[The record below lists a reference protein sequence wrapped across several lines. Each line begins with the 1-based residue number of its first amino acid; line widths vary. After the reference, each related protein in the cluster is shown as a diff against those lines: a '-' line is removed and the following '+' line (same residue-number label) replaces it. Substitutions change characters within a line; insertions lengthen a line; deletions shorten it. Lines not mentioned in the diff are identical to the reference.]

1 MPYHTYRRDT
11 MNIDILFRTVISKRD
26 SSILLGSASV
36 PNLHSRQVK
45 HNFSGHLAWNLKSC
59 QEMVNIEIC
68 QWLIKLTSSHVEFK
82 LEIFLCKMILR
93 SLKMLSDVTAK
104 NATRA
109 ELGELSEL
117 GLIELKGRQ
126 WASCPAK
133 KSDGEAEVP

>member
-1 MPYHTYRRDT
+1 
-11 MNIDILFRTVISKRD
+11 
-26 SSILLGSASV
+26 
-36 PNLHSRQVK
+36 
-45 HNFSGHLAWNLKSC
+45 
-59 QEMVNIEIC
+59 MVNIEIC

-93 SLKMLSDVTAK
+93 SLKMLSEVTAK

-126 WASCPAK
+126 
-133 KSDGEAEVP
+133 